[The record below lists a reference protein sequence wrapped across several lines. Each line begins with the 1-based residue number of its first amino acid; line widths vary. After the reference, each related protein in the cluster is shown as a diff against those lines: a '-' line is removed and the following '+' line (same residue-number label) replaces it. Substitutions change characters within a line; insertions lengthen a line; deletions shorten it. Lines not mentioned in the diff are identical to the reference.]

1 MVPNLQVSKVRPEN
15 KPSLEWV
22 TQAVRSLGHDHTPTH
37 RAGERHE
44 DLQPQEAGL
53 KPERRLRVWA
63 ALEGWAP

>member
-37 RAGERHE
+37 RAGEHH
-44 DLQPQEAGL
+44 DLHDL
-53 KPERRLRVWA
+53 HVVRTTRSLRGQA
-63 ALEGWAP
+63 SSQSGG